1 MKITKMF
8 SAVLSIA
15 AILFTGTAVAYE
27 PGKTDEICKKPQFRD
42 FNLPVYKEPEKTEV
56 PAESTFSFLV
66 SPWANPETIKV
77 TAKNQNLD
85 YTVES
90 NSSFHRVKAKLPATF
105 NGNFVRINVKAT
117 AVLGCYDQAG
127 WLVKIADK

>member
-56 PAESTFSFLV
+56 PAESTFSFLI